1 MDRINDNKGTPTKR
15 TGVKNDTDFSD
26 KEKDNGMIPTRTMAP
41 EISQPNPATATPSI
55 PVEIPARNVK

>member
-26 KEKDNGMIPTRTMAP
+26 KEKR
-41 EISQPNPATATPSI
+41 
-55 PVEIPARNVK
+55 